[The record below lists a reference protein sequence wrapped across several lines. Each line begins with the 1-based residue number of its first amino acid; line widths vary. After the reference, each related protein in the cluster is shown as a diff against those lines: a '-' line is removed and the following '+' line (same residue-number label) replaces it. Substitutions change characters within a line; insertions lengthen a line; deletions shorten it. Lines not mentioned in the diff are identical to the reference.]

1 MAMVSLC
8 FKKHVLRFRIKE
20 TRDGWREKM
29 VEGGGYRLASDYP
42 DVSFKKGKIP
52 IFVIQVPISYPSP
65 QMMGNLA
72 SKDWILK

>member
-1 MAMVSLC
+1 M
-8 FKKHVLRFRIKE
+8 E
-20 TRDGWREKM
+20 GENGGG
-29 VEGGGYRLASDYP
+29 GGGYRLASDYP

>member
-1 MAMVSLC
+1 M
-8 FKKHVLRFRIKE
+8 E
-20 TRDGWREKM
+20 GENGGG
-29 VEGGGYRLASDYP
+29 GGGYRLASDYP

-72 SKDWILK
+72 SKDWILKINIYIKNPTNSTLTLLYMTV